1 MSGTR
6 SLSWPRRDADA
17 LPADFCRSASV
28 VALGLLVAAAA
39 VVAWRRLAGA
49 LTSPPPPAIL
59 LTAAVLA
66 TSVAAIRGWWR
77 GPLVKP
83 FSRLDWGLMILTS
96 LATAVLTVGLCP
108 SGTPAAWVAA
118 VGALFAAE
126 ESWTWL
132 RRLRRRVPSRGAGCQ
147 SAVGKGQ
154 VGNLSLQEVPPEGV
168 LQQLT
173 RSRAADGI
181 EEISG
186 WLRTCF
192 AAGQRTA
199 SVHVAFCPP
208 LAAVPE
214 LAVEQIDGPEARI
227 KTAQVLPYGAR
238 VDLKLAAASGEP
250 ASVLLQ
256 FSARTS

>member
-6 SLSWPRRDADA
+6 SLTWPRRDADA
-17 LPADFCRSASV
+17 LPADFYRSASV
-28 VALGLLVAAAA
+28 AALGLLVAAAM

-49 LTSPPPPAIL
+49 LTSPPPPAVL

-66 TSVAAIRGWWR
+66 TSVAAVRGGQWHGAR
-77 GPLVKP
+77 PPVAAL
-83 FSRLDWGLMILTS
+83 WGGMILTS
-96 LATAVLTVGLCP
+96 LATAVLTLGLCLP
-108 SGTPAAWVAA
+108 GTPIAWVAV

-132 RRLRRRVPSRGAGCQ
+132 RRLRPRTPSRGAGCQ
-147 SAVGKGQ
+147 PAVEKGQ
-154 VGNLSLQEVPPEGV
+154 VGNLSLQEVPPDGV

-173 RSRAADGI
+173 RSRAAGGA

-186 WLRTCF
+186 WLRTSF